1 MYTNTSYIFNSI
13 FGECYDIFK
22 GEKHFIFEKIE
33 TYRILWNFFVDYF
46 IDDSFVFNFIVELR
60 HIFGVY
66 KQHDIVKF
74 LHNLVLYRYNTFN
87 VLENVKNIL
96 EQNLDLEI
104 YMMKKKKLKK

>member
-1 MYTNTSYIFNSI
+1 M
-13 FGECYDIFK
+13 
-22 GEKHFIFEKIE
+22 
-33 TYRILWNFFVDYF
+33 DYF

-96 EQNLDLEI
+96 EKNLDLEI
-104 YMMKKKKLKK
+104 YMMKKQKVEKMNSIDDVMKYIEGEQKHKTKKKKKKKKK